1 MLKVDIKK
9 IILATNGV
17 NRELLRNIVFTL
29 SENNIYTILG
39 KNGSGKSTLIKS
51 LTGLLNKDLYK
62 VDGKVFWFDE
72 NIFEM
77 ETTRLLDLRKR
88 EIKYVLQDLTNNYDP
103 LKKIKILF

>member
-1 MLKVDIKK
+1 MK
-9 IILATNGV
+9 IFS
-17 NRELLRNIVFTL
+17 NIVFTL

-51 LTGLLNKDLYK
+51 LTGLLNKNLYK

-77 ETTRLLDLRKR
+77 VEVRLLTLRKK
-88 EIKYVLQDLTNNYDP
+88 EIKCSAGLT
-103 LKKIKILF
+103 II